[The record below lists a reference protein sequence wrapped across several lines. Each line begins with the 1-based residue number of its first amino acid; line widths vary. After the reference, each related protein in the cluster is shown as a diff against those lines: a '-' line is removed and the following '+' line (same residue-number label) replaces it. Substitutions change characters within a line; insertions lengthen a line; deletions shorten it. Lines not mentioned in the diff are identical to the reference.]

1 MQLPTVKL
9 EPDHINPFHGVLLR
23 MKIAYLLS
31 EYPTLGHIYLLRE
44 VRQLRLLGW
53 NIQTVSI
60 RRPDSQPLSS
70 SGEFEEELGSTR
82 YILGSSPLEFLTAH
96 LATVLTR
103 PGLYLRGLATA
114 WHFGRRDEE
123 AERTGLA
130 TRHPVRLAMAYFT
143 EAVVAGHW
151 LRKAGFTHVHSVYST
166 TIGLILARVFGMT
179 LSMTIHGPDEF
190 VNPQAFGMEKKIR
203 TALFAS
209 AISSFG
215 KSQIMLWSSPLDWHK
230 LEITPLGID
239 CDGWVPAPFRE
250 NPAPF
255 KLISVGRLARVK
267 GHALLLKAVAILTA
281 QHRNISLTLVGD
293 GPERPQLAQQ
303 ARDLGIADKIL
314 FAGWKTQKELR
325 DLSRDSEVCVLSSFA
340 EGIPVA
346 FMEAMALGI
355 PCVAPRITG
364 IPELIRDG
372 VDGLL
377 VTPADI
383 EELAAAIGQMMDK
396 PEMRRQ
402 MALSSRER
410 VLEKYNLRKNV
421 AHLAEVFSYYAQ
433 KNGSPPA
440 AQS

>member
-1 MQLPTVKL
+1 
-9 EPDHINPFHGVLLR
+9 

-44 VRQLRLLGW
+44 VRQLRSLGW
-53 NIQTVSI
+53 DIQTVSI
-60 RRPDSQPLSS
+60 RRPDSQPWSS
-70 SGEFEEELGSTR
+70 SSELEEELGSTR
-82 YILGSSPLEFLTAH
+82 YVLGSSLVEFLAAH
-96 LATVLTR
+96 LATVFTR

-114 WHFGRRDEE
+114 WHFVRR
-123 AERTGLA
+123 
-130 TRHPVRLAMAYFT
+130 TRHPALRAMGYFT
-143 EAVVAGHW
+143 VAVLAGRW

-190 VNPQAFGMEKKIR
+190 VNPQGFGIEEKIR
-203 TALFAS
+203 AALFAS

-250 NPAPF
+250 HPAPF

-281 QHRNISLTLVGD
+281 QHRNVCLTLVGD

-303 ARDLGIADKIL
+303 AQDLGIADKIL

-372 VDGLL
+372 MDGLL
-377 VTPADI
+377 VTPANI

-402 MALSSRER
+402 MSLSSRER
-410 VLEKYNLRKNV
+410 VLDKYNLRKNV
-421 AHLAEVFSYYAQ
+421 AHLAEVFSHYAG
-433 KNGSPPA
+433 KNGKPPA
-440 AQS
+440 VRS